1 MPKKNGKPEETIKV
15 LDGENL
21 SVKALYES
29 WFLDYA
35 SYVILERAVPY
46 IYDGLKPVQRRILHA
61 LKAMDDGRF
70 HKVANVI
77 GQTMQYH
84 PHGDASIGDA
94 LVKLGQKNLMLDT
107 QGNWGDVRTGDRA
120 AASRYIETRLSK
132 FALEVGFNNQTTEWK
147 ATYDGRKKEP
157 ITLPV
162 KFPLLLA
169 QGVEGIAVGLSTKI
183 LPHNFCE
190 LIDAS
195 IKHLQGKRFKLY
207 PDFETG
213 GSIDVSNYN
222 DGAKGSKV
230 KVRARIEQLDK
241 KTLAI
246 KDIPY
251 GTTTLGLMDSIVKA
265 NDKGKIKIKKVVD
278 NTAKMVEILVHL
290 APGVS
295 PDLTMD
301 ALYAFTDCEVSIS
314 PNACVIMDDKP
325 HFLKVGDIL
334 KFCAEQTRDLLKAE
348 LELKKKALEDKWHF
362 ASLEKIFIE
371 NRIYRDIEECETWE
385 AVIKAIDKG
394 LKPHIKHLKRKV
406 TEEDIVRLTE
416 IKIKRIS
423 KYDSFKADELL
434 LKIEEELKQVKHDLK
449 HITDFTIA
457 YYQRLLDKYGK
468 GRERKTQ
475 IATFENIQVR
485 QVAVANQKLY
495 VNRKDGFIGHS
506 LKKDEL
512 VGECSDVD
520 DIIAFKKDGT
530 FMVSRLSDKKFVG
543 KNIVH
548 VAVWKK
554 ADDRTTYN
562 LIYASPKAGKS
573 FVKRFNVTSITRDK
587 NYSLVKNDDKAKV
600 VYFTANPNGE
610 AEKVSIQL
618 SPNCTA
624 RKKQFDFDFAEL
636 DIKGKLSGGNTITKY
651 PIKKVSLM
659 EVGSSTIGG
668 RDIWYDNTTGRLNTN
683 ERGKHLGQFDT
694 GDKIAVIYKNGSFE
708 LTDFELTNRYQQDD
722 IMLLQKHNLN
732 QVYTAI
738 HYVAEFENYYVK
750 RFVLE
755 DNIPLKKIYFFINE
769 SKGSKLTAF
778 TVHPTPY
785 ATFTVAKGKKKVKTD
800 EEIALSEFI
809 DVKSWKATGNRLS
822 VNKATKLKLVEKD
835 PDDLQVGDQLE
846 WDF

>member
-1 MPKKNGKPEETIKV
+1 MAEKNGEPKIKV

-61 LKAMDDGRF
+61 LKEMDDGRF

-94 LVKLGQKNLMLDT
+94 LVKLGQKNLMVDT

-120 AASRYIETRLSK
+120 AAARYIETRLSK
-132 FALEVGFNNQTTEWK
+132 FALEVGYNKETTEWK

-157 ITLPV
+157 VSLPV

-207 PDFETG
+207 PDFLTG

-222 DGAKGSKV
+222 DGGKGSKV
-230 KVRARIEQLDK
+230 KVRARIEMQDK
-241 KTLAI
+241 KTLLI

-251 GTTTLGLMDSIVKA
+251 GTTTVGLMDSIVKA
-265 NDKGKIKIKKVVD
+265 EDKGKIKIKKVVD
-278 NTAKMVEILVHL
+278 NTAKEVEIAVQLG
-290 APGVS
+290 PGIS
-295 PDLTMD
+295 PELTID

-325 HFLKVGDIL
+325 HFLKVTDIL
-334 KFCAEQTRDLLKAE
+334 KFCTEQTRDLLKKE
-348 LELKKKALEDKWHF
+348 LELKQRALEDKWHF
-362 ASLEKIFIE
+362 SSLEKIFIE

-385 AVIKAIDKG
+385 AVIKAIDDG
-394 LKPHIKHLKRKV
+394 LKPHIKHLFRLV
-406 TEEDIVRLTE
+406 TEEDIVKLTE
-416 IKIKRIS
+416 IRIKRIS
-423 KYDSFKADELL
+423 KFDSFKADELL
-434 LKIEEELKQVKHDLK
+434 LKIEEDLELVKHNLEN
-449 HITDFTIA
+449 ITDFTIA
-457 YYQRLLDKYGK
+457 YYENLLKKYGK
-468 GRERKTQ
+468 DRERKTL
-475 IATFENIQVR
+475 ITTFENIEVR
-485 QVAVANQKLY
+485 QVAAASQKLY
-495 VNRKDGFIGHS
+495 VNRKDGFLGFG
-506 LKKDEL
+506 LKKDEF

-530 FMVSRLSDKKFVG
+530 LMVSRLSDKKFVG
-543 KNIVH
+543 KDIIH

-554 ADDRTTYN
+554 GDERTTYN

-573 FVKRFNVTSITRDK
+573 LVKRFNVTSITRDK
-587 NYSLVKNDDKAKV
+587 DYSLVKNDDKAKV

-610 AEKVSIQL
+610 AEKISIQL
-618 SPNCTA
+618 SPACTA
-624 RKKQFDFDFAEL
+624 RKKIFEFDFSEL
-636 DIKGKLSGGNTITKY
+636 DIKGKLSAGNTITKY
-651 PIKKVSLM
+651 PIKKVSLL

-668 RDIWYDNTTGRLNTN
+668 RDIWYDATTGRLNTA
-683 ERGKHLGQFDT
+683 ERGQFLGQFDT
-694 GDKIAVIYKNGSFE
+694 GQAIAVIYKNGSFE
-708 LTDFELTNRYQQDD
+708 LTDFELTNRYRHED
-722 IMLLQKHNLN
+722 ILHITKHSPEL
-732 QVYTAI
+732 VYTAI

-755 DNIPLKKIYFFINE
+755 EGIPLKKTYFFINE
-769 SKGSKLTAF
+769 SRGSKLTAF
-778 TVHPTPY
+778 STHKNP
-785 ATFTVAKGKKKVKTD
+785 AAEFTVVKGKKKVKT
-800 EEIALSEFI
+800 EEKILIPDFI

-822 VNKATKLKLVEKD
+822 VNKASKLKIVEVDEDQLKI
-835 PDDLQVGDQLE
+835 GDQLE
-846 WDF
+846 WEF

>member
-1 MPKKNGKPEETIKV
+1 MSEKNGEPKIKV

-61 LKAMDDGRF
+61 LKEMDDGRF

-94 LVKLGQKNLMLDT
+94 LVKLGQKNIMLDT
-107 QGNWGDVRTGDRA
+107 QGNWGDVRTGDKA
-120 AASRYIETRLSK
+120 AAARYIETRLSK
-132 FALEVGFNNQTTEWK
+132 FALEVGYNKETTEWK

-157 ITLPV
+157 VALPV

-190 LIDAS
+190 LIEAS
-195 IKHLQGKRFKLY
+195 IKHLKGKRFKLY
-207 PDFETG
+207 PDFITG

-230 KVRARIEQLDK
+230 KVRANIEMHDK
-241 KTLAI
+241 KTLLI
-246 KDIPY
+246 KEIPY
-251 GTTTLGLMDSIVKA
+251 GTTTTSLIDSIVKA
-265 NDKGKIKIKKVVD
+265 DDKGKIKIKKVVD
-278 NTAKMVEILVHL
+278 NTAKEVEIAVILS
-290 APGVS
+290 PGVS
-295 PDLTMD
+295 PELTID

-325 HFLKVGDIL
+325 HFLKVDDIL
-334 KFCAEQTRDLLKAE
+334 KFCTEQTRDLLKKE

-385 AVIKAIDKG
+385 AVIKAIADG
-394 LKPHIKHLKRKV
+394 LKPHIKHLFRPV
-406 TEEDIVRLTE
+406 TEEDIVKLTE
-416 IKIKRIS
+416 IRIKRIS
-423 KYDSFKADELL
+423 KFDSFKADELL
-434 LKIEEELKQVKHDLK
+434 LKIEEELEQVKHDLAN
-449 HITDFTIA
+449 ITDFTIA
-457 YYQRLLDKYGK
+457 YYERLLQKYGK

-475 IATFENIQVR
+475 ITTFENIEVR

-495 VNRKDGFIGHS
+495 VNRKDGFIGYG

-512 VGECSDVD
+512 IGECSDMD

-530 FMVSRLSDKKFVG
+530 FMVSRLTDKKFAG
-543 KNIVH
+543 KNIIH

-554 ADDRTTYN
+554 DDDRTTYN
-562 LIYASPKAGKS
+562 MIYASPKAGKS

-587 NYSLVKNDDKAKV
+587 NYSLVKGDEKAKV

-610 AEKVSIQL
+610 AEKVNLQL

-624 RKKQFDFDFAEL
+624 RKKAFEYDFSEL
-636 DIKGKLSGGNTITKY
+636 DIKGKLSAGNTITKY
-651 PIKKVSLM
+651 PIKKVNLL

-668 RDIWYDNTTGRLNTN
+668 RDIWYDATTGRLNTT
-683 ERGKHLGQFDT
+683 ERGQHLGQFDT
-694 GDKIAVIYKNGSFE
+694 GESIVIIYKNGSFE
-708 LTDFELTNRYQQDD
+708 LTDFELTNRYRQDD
-722 IMLLQKHNLN
+722 ILHIAKHNEKLI
-732 QVYTAI
+732 YTAI

-750 RFVLE
+750 RFSLE
-755 DNIPLKKIYFFINE
+755 SSIPTKKTYFFINE
-769 SKGSKLTAF
+769 SKGSKLVAF
-778 TVHPTPY
+778 SVHANPY
-785 ATFTVAKGKKKVKTD
+785 ATFTVTKGKKKVKTE
-800 EEIALSEFI
+800 EEIALTEFI

-822 VNKATKLKLVEKD
+822 TNKATKLKLVEKD
-835 PDDLQVGDQLE
+835 NYDLKVGDQLE
-846 WDF
+846 WEF

>member
-1 MPKKNGKPEETIKV
+1 
-15 LDGENL
+15 
-21 SVKALYES
+21 
-29 WFLDYA
+29 
-35 SYVILERAVPY
+35 
-46 IYDGLKPVQRRILHA
+46 
-61 LKAMDDGRF
+61 
-70 HKVANVI
+70 
-77 GQTMQYH
+77 
-84 PHGDASIGDA
+84 
-94 LVKLGQKNLMLDT
+94 MLDT
-107 QGNWGDVRTGDRA
+107 QGNWGDVRTGDKA
-120 AASRYIETRLSK
+120 AAARYIETRLSK
-132 FALEVGFNNQTTEWK
+132 FALEVGFNKETTEWK

-157 ITLPV
+157 VALPV

-195 IKHLQGKRFKLY
+195 IKHLNGKRFKLY
-207 PDFETG
+207 PDFQTG

-230 KVRARIEQLDK
+230 KVRARIEMKDK
-241 KTLAI
+241 KTLLI

-251 GTTTLGLMDSIVKA
+251 GTTTVGLMDSIVKA
-265 NDKGKIKIKKVVD
+265 EAKGKIKIKKVVD
-278 NTAKMVEILVHL
+278 NTAKEVEIVVQL

-295 PDLTMD
+295 PELTID

-325 HFLKVGDIL
+325 HFLKVSDIL
-334 KFCAEQTRDLLKAE
+334 KFCTEQTRDLLKQE
-348 LELKKKALEDKWHF
+348 LELKQKGLEDKWHF

-406 TEEDIVRLTE
+406 TEEDIVKLTE
-416 IKIKRIS
+416 IRIKRIS
-423 KYDSFKADELL
+423 KFDSFKADELL

-449 HITDFTIA
+449 HLTGYTIA
-457 YYQRLLDKYGK
+457 YYERLLQKYGK
-468 GRERKTQ
+468 DRERKTQ
-475 IATFENIQVR
+475 ITTFENIEVR

-495 VNRKDGFIGHS
+495 VNRKDGFIGYS

-512 VGECSDVD
+512 IGECSDVD

-543 KNIVH
+543 KNILH

-554 ADDRTTYN
+554 DDDRTTYN
-562 LIYASPKAGKS
+562 MIYASPKAGKS

-587 NYSLVKNDDKAKV
+587 DYSLVKGDDKAKV

-624 RKKQFDFDFAEL
+624 RKKTFEYNFAEL

-651 PIKKVSLM
+651 PIKKVSLI

-668 RDIWYDNTTGRLNTN
+668 RDIWYDGTTGRLNTA
-683 ERGKHLGQFDT
+683 ERGQYLGQFDT
-694 GDKIAVIYKNGSFE
+694 GEAIAVIYKNGSFE
-708 LTDFELTNRYQQDD
+708 LTDFELTNRYRHED
-722 IMLLQKHNLN
+722 ILHIGKHNAK

-738 HYVAEFENYYVK
+738 HYIAEFENYYVK

-755 DNIPLKKIYFFINE
+755 NGIPLKKNYSFINE
-769 SKGSKLTAF
+769 SKGSKLAVF
-778 TVHPTPY
+778 SVHNNPY
-785 ATFTVAKGKKKVKTD
+785 ATFTVTKGKKKTKT
-800 EEIALSEFI
+800 EENIALVDFI

-822 VNKATKLKLVEKD
+822 TNKATKIKIIEPEDDQLK
-835 PDDLQVGDQLE
+835 VGDQLE